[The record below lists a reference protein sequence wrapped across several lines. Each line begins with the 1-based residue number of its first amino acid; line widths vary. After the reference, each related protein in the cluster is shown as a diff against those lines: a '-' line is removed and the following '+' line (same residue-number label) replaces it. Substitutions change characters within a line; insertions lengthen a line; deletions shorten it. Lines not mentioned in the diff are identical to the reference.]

1 MFTLQF
7 EDWVVVCCVYIFL
20 ITNRPQYVV
29 TDYE

>member
-20 ITNRPQYVV
+20 ITNRQYVV